1 MPMSHAKTIA
11 PSLLACDFAFL
22 SAELEAAHAG
32 GATWLHFDVMDGQF
46 VPNISIGLPILAATR
61 RHTPMHIDVHLMMH
75 HPEPL
80 LEAFATAGADGIT
93 IHVES
98 TQHPHR
104 ALQLIRAL
112 DKQAG
117 ICINPGTPVDL
128 LEPLLEGAD
137 LALLMSVNPGFGG
150 QQFIPATFERL
161 EQLVI
166 LRDRVNPACR
176 IQIDGGV
183 GMLNLL
189 ELFDVGADVLVA
201 GSAVFNPRGATVNL
215 NEMHAAMQ
223 HAGLR

>member
-1 MPMSHAKTIA
+1 MSHAKTIA

-22 SAELEAAHAG
+22 STELEAAHAG

-46 VPNISIGLPILAATR
+46 VPNISIGLPILQATR
-61 RHTPMHIDVHLMMH
+61 RHTTMHIDVHLMMN

-80 LEAFATAGADGIT
+80 LEAFALAGADGIT
-93 IHVES
+93 VHVES
-98 TQHPHR
+98 TSHPHR

-112 DKQAG
+112 GKEAG
-117 ICINPGTPVDL
+117 ICINPGTPVAM

-150 QQFIPATFERL
+150 QQFIPATVRRL
-161 EQLVI
+161 EALVS

-183 GMLNLL
+183 GMSNLL
-189 ELFDVGADVLVA
+189 ELFKAGADVLVA
-201 GSAVFNPRGATVNL
+201 GSAVFNSRGATANL

-223 HAGLR
+223 LAGIA

>member
-1 MPMSHAKTIA
+1 MSHAKTIA

-22 SAELEAAHAG
+22 QAELEAVHKAS
-32 GATWLHFDVMDGQF
+32 ATWLHFDVMDGQF

-61 RHTPMHIDVHLMMH
+61 RHTTMHIDVHLMMN

-80 LEAFATAGADGIT
+80 LAAFAEAGADGIT
-93 IHVES
+93 VHVES
-98 TQHPHR
+98 TAHPHR

-112 DKQAG
+112 GKQAG
-117 ICINPGTPVDL
+117 ICINPGTPVSM

-150 QQFIPATFERL
+150 QQFIPATVQRL
-161 EQLVI
+161 EELVI

-189 ELFDVGADVLVA
+189 SLFGAGADVLVA
-201 GSAVFNPRGATVNL
+201 GSAVFNRSGATANL

-223 HAGLR
+223 LAGLR